1 MDFLERRMGSIVE
14 LLEVIHQLFSFVFPG
29 EPTPPL
35 AVMAE
40 YSHPPLQVWWQGDRV
55 LEDDAQGLVRSCPR
69 SSRSHIARG
78 SG

>member
-40 YSHPPLQVWWQGDRV
+40 YSPPPLQV
-55 LEDDAQGLVRSCPR
+55 
-69 SSRSHIARG
+69 
-78 SG
+78 